1 MAGAF
6 DVVVRDAYLQDRDE
20 VLDVGVADGRIARLA
35 ATIDAASDS
44 EVDAGG
50 NLVSPGFVDAHV
62 HLDQALSVAGERRPK
77 HNDEP
82 FRRDRSLALS
92 REHFASASRESIE
105 DAVVEAVRMAV
116 SHGVLHARTHTYV
129 DETVGTKSVK
139 AVESAR
145 ERVADLVDLQS
156 VAFPQQ
162 GVLRGETERLLG
174 ESVRAGADLIGGLDP
189 AAVNRDI
196 AGTLDAW
203 FSLASELDV
212 DVDVHLHE
220 SGSLGLYT
228 LDRLL
233 EWTEAYGYEGRVTAS
248 HCYALADAATGRAD
262 VPGGSFEAL
271 LGRIDDAGLDVVTC
285 YLSTPPG
292 MPVRALQDRGI
303 TIGHGSDQIRDFWLA
318 HGNVDPLEEALIQSL
333 NLGTDYEFTTN
344 RGLDR
349 LWRTLTTDGAAVLGI
364 EDGYGLDAGTP
375 ADLVVHDSPS
385 RQWAIVEGGP
395 PRVVVKNGRIVARDG
410 ELAG

>member
-1 MAGAF
+1 MVGAF

-20 VLDVGVADGRIARLA
+20 VLDVGIADGRIERLGGRIA
-35 ATIDAASDS
+35 AGDV
-44 EVDAGG
+44 EVDAEG

-62 HLDQALSVAGERRPK
+62 HLDQALSVAGERQPK
-77 HNDEP
+77 HNEEP
-82 FRRDRSLALS
+82 FSKDRSLALS
-92 REHFASASRESIE
+92 EEYFASTSRESIE
-105 DAVVEAVRMAV
+105 DAVVETARTAV

-129 DETVGTKSVK
+129 DEETGTKSVR

-145 ERVADLVDLQS
+145 ERVADLVDIQS

-162 GVLRGETERLLG
+162 GVLRGDSERVLG
-174 ESVRAGADLIGGLDP
+174 DAVRAGADLIGGLDP
-189 AAVNRDI
+189 ASVNRDI
-196 AGTLDAW
+196 ERTLDAW
-203 FSLASELDV
+203 FSLASRLDV
-212 DVDVHLHE
+212 GVDVHLHE
-220 SGSLGLYT
+220 PGSLGLYT

-233 EWTEAYGYEGRVTAS
+233 AWVDEYGYEGRVTAS
-248 HCYALADAATGRAD
+248 HAYALADAATGRSD
-262 VPGGSFEAL
+262 VPGGSFETL
-271 LGRIDDAGLDVVTC
+271 LQRIDDAGLNVVTC

-303 TIGHGSDQIRDFWLA
+303 AVGHGSDQVRDFWLA

-349 LWRTLTTDGAAVLGI
+349 LWRMLTTDGAAVLGI
-364 EDGYGLDAGTP
+364 ADGYGLGVGTP
-375 ADLVVHDSPS
+375 ADVVVHDSPS
-385 RQWAIVEGGP
+385 RQWAIVEQGP

-410 ELAG
+410 EVVG